1 MNDLIKRLGIGVL
14 IGLTVAIG
22 VGTGTQKISF
32 IKELLDGYEF
42 RSYDS
47 RMRANVDNVEESS
60 IDSVVIIDIEQ
71 NSIEGLGNYMIGPM
85 PTTVN
90 SLM

>member
-14 IGLTVAIG
+14 IGLTVAIV

-60 IDSVVIIDIEQ
+60 IDSVVIIDI
-71 NSIEGLGNYMIGPM
+71 
-85 PTTVN
+85 
-90 SLM
+90 